1 MKYCLIGEKLKHSYS
16 EVIHRKLGLDYC
28 LVEIEKEKLNN
39 FFENNL
45 RESNYDKIDIIKD
58 VENNLKII
66 LPITTV
72 FIYLGL
78 PTRLYIKE
86 EKMKIR

>member
-1 MKYCLIGEKLKHSYS
+1 MSICIA
-16 EVIHRKLGLDYC
+16 D
-28 LVEIEKEKLNN
+28 
-39 FFENNL
+39 
-45 RESNYDKIDIIKD
+45 
-58 VENNLKII
+58 NLKII

>member
-1 MKYCLIGEKLKHSYS
+1 MSICIA
-16 EVIHRKLGLDYC
+16 D
-28 LVEIEKEKLNN
+28 
-39 FFENNL
+39 
-45 RESNYDKIDIIKD
+45 
-58 VENNLKII
+58 NLKII

-78 PTRLYIKE
+78 PARLYIKE